1 MKMHGASGRLGL
13 ALAAIPLLLG
23 GGGELLAGGIQ
34 ALTANPASQAIAKGG
49 AVTIALDYDV
59 SDADATLTGLG
70 PRLHWDSTRLA
81 FGGLAGVLSQDL
93 AAVDTTCR
101 DDNVTNYDQYPE
113 TNCYVLI
120 GWASLAGNW
129 PGTLPRQ
136 LLVAQFSSL
145 MDPGLETQVRLSAS
159 ASAASYGFS
168 GSAASVTGIAVADGD
183 SDGVP
188 DAEDNCP
195 SHYNPTQADADGDG
209 LGDACDSLHS
219 GCQAG
224 ALLIAGTQF
233 GPGQHSLAS
242 GESITTQGAVQLLT
256 EADLSLRAPRLRL
269 SPGFRVALGATLRAR
284 AEGVVT
290 CPGSNDAVIG
300 SGSAEAAAPA
310 PVSESTTAPG
320 TSLPGIHRDVPRGWP
335 RDLLAARG
343 VDISAIAQ
351 APLAD
356 PGQRL
361 VVETPQAR
369 LPTDR
374 NGARDTY
381 RLDLFTETLAL
392 VSQTPGGMAGN
403 GPSRYPATDALGA
416 WVVFQSDADDLV
428 ADDDNGVTDI
438 FLRDL
443 ALGAS
448 RRVTALADQASAH
461 PVLDATGQDLLYD
474 QHGEDGRRLILA
486 DNPWGARTAAPLSPG
501 QDGAG
506 VALDNHH
513 PAISADGRYLAYL
526 EERQVGARV
535 LCQIHFLDRDSGRYQ
550 RQPCPAALAAARED
564 ARPYFSADGAEVAW
578 SITGTDDPD
587 PVLIPN
593 PLLPASSG
601 VPTDKAPSPAG
612 FW

>member
-1 MKMHGASGRLGL
+1 MRMHGASGRLGL
-13 ALAAIPLLLG
+13 VLAALPLLLG
-23 GGGELLAGGIQ
+23 GGGELLAGGTQ

-49 AVTIALDYDV
+49 AMTIALDYDV

-81 FGGLAGVLSQDL
+81 FDGLSGVLSQDL
-93 AAVDTTCR
+93 AAVDTACR
-101 DDNVTNYDQYPE
+101 DDSVTNYDQDPA

-159 ASAASYGFS
+159 ASVVGYAFS
-168 GSAASVTGIAVADGD
+168 GSAATVTGIAVADGD

-209 LGDACDSLHS
+209 LGDACDSLHT
-219 GCQAG
+219 GCQAE
-224 ALLIAGTQF
+224 ALLIDGTQF

-242 GESITTQGAVQLLT
+242 GNSITTQGAVQLLT
-256 EADLSLRAPRLRL
+256 KADLSLRAPRLRL
-269 SPGFRVALGATLRAR
+269 SPGFRVALGASLRAR

-290 CPGSNDAVIG
+290 CPGSSEAG
-300 SGSAEAAAPA
+300 PGALSADAAAPA
-310 PVSESTTAPG
+310 PMSEPTPAPG
-320 TSLPGIHRDVPRGWP
+320 TPLPGIHRDVPRGWL
-335 RDLLAARG
+335 RNLLAARG
-343 VDISAIAQ
+343 VDITAIAQ
-351 APLAD
+351 ALWD
-356 PGQRL
+356 DRGQWL
-361 VVETPQAR
+361 VFETAQAI
-369 LPTDR
+369 LPTDG
-374 NGARDTY
+374 NGVSDIY
-381 RLDLFTETLAL
+381 RLDLFTETLTL

-448 RRVTALADQASAH
+448 RWVTALADQASAH
-461 PVLDATGQDLLYD
+461 PVLDASGQDLLYD
-474 QHGEDGRRLILA
+474 QHGGDGQRLILA
-486 DNPWGARTAAPLSPG
+486 DNPWGAMTAEPLTPG
-501 QDGAG
+501 QDPSGA
-506 VALDNHH
+506 ALDNHH
-513 PAISADGRYLAYL
+513 PAISADGRFLAYL
-526 EERQVGARV
+526 EERETEAGIGCRIRFQ
-535 LCQIHFLDRDSGRYQ
+535 DRDSGRLQ
-550 RQPCPAALAAARED
+550 HRPCPVALVAARED
-564 ARPYFSADGAEVAW
+564 ARPAFSADGTAVSW
-578 SITGTDDPD
+578 FITGWEAPM
-587 PVLIPN
+587 VVPN
-593 PLLPASSG
+593 PLLPPSRG
-601 VPTDKAPSPAG
+601 VP
-612 FW
+612 